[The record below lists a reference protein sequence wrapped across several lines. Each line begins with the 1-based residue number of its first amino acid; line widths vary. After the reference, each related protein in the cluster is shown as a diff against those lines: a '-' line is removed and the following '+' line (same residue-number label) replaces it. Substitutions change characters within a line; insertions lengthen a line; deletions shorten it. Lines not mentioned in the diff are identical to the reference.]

1 MLLQENKRVKS
12 KIPTAFE
19 SLMGPHVSKVDKRLE
34 PGLSKL
40 SWTSLNIQEYIQEV
54 YSVLGELELLMDRAH
69 DLMEFRIDA
78 VLKEMSTTKLCQLPE
93 DEPWLCDAFLEN
105 TQVCLYGMVEN
116 ESKTNIY
123 NVIKEREP
131 DIIDSVVL
139 CRCCVPKE
147 LWPCRPSHWWWR
159 KRPMN

>member
-1 MLLQENKRVKS
+1 MLLQENQRVRS

-19 SLMGPHVSKVDKRLE
+19 SLMGPHVTKVDRRLE

-40 SWTSLNIQEYIQEV
+40 SWTSLNIQEYVQEV

-105 TQVCLYGMVEN
+105 TQVGAEKGQKCSY
-116 ESKTNIY
+116 SKTYLIGY
-123 NVIKEREP
+123 VIQHSILP
-131 DIIDSVVL
+131 FDHFL
-139 CRCCVPKE
+139 
-147 LWPCRPSHWWWR
+147 
-159 KRPMN
+159 

>member
-1 MLLQENKRVKS
+1 MLLQENQRVRS

-19 SLMGPHVSKVDKRLE
+19 SLMGPHVTKVDRRLE

-40 SWTSLNIQEYIQEV
+40 SWTSLNIQEYVQEV

-105 TQVCLYGMVEN
+105 TQVGTEN
-116 ESKTNIY
+116 GQKCSYSKTYMYLI
-123 NVIKEREP
+123 
-131 DIIDSVVL
+131 
-139 CRCCVPKE
+139 
-147 LWPCRPSHWWWR
+147 
-159 KRPMN
+159 